1 MTDQEAPQTERTP
14 ALGDRNGRLIAG
26 AGLVIAGIGLFA
38 LEAVD
43 GAGDAAVLLAIGAVF
58 MALYFMRRLYGLL
71 VAGSIILGVGLGQ
84 LLERLS
90 DLSGDVNVIG
100 IGTGFVGIY
109 LIDRLTHDSAH
120 WWPLIPGGILLVIG
134 ISSVAGASA
143 DLVFPALL
151 VVAGVALV
159 VGAGR
164 RRE

>member
-1 MTDQEAPQTERTP
+1 MTDQEAPQTERP
-14 ALGDRNGRLIAG
+14 AGLGDRNGRLIAG
-26 AGLVIAGIGLFA
+26 ASLVIVGLGLFA

-43 GAGDAAVLLAIGAVF
+43 GAGDAAILLAIGAVF
-58 MALYFMRRLYGLL
+58 MALYFMRRVYGLL
-71 VAGSIILGVGLGQ
+71 VAGSIVLGVGLGQ
-84 LLERLS
+84 LLERVT

-109 LIDRLTHDSAH
+109 VIDRLTTTSAH
-120 WWPLIPGGILLVIG
+120 WWPLIPGGILLIIG

-151 VVAGVALV
+151 VVAGIALV

-164 RRE
+164 RKE